1 MRANSSAA
9 IFLILVSFTAGAQRS
24 EIGFGLGVFNYTG
37 DLVRTFRL
45 GNSTPAGTV
54 FYRNN
59 LSKVVSFRA
68 TLTAGKLA
76 AGELPLDAAAA
87 LRNAS
92 FSISLFEAALGFE
105 YHFLDWRD
113 SKRPMRYTPYLFAG
127 LGLFGISGYTSKP
140 VAYSDVQAAV
150 PFGGG
155 FKYIINPKMYVAFET
170 GIRKTFFDYLD
181 NVSDG
186 DITRKNYRYGNP
198 DDLDNYFFIGI
209 TLTRT
214 FYDIPCPTNPYR

>member
-9 IFLILVSFTAGAQRS
+9 IFLILASFTAGAQRS
-24 EIGFGLGVFNYTG
+24 EVGFGLGVFNYTG

-209 TLTRT
+209 T
-214 FYDIPCPTNPYR
+214 

>member
-1 MRANSSAA
+1 MLPSHLLLPLA
-9 IFLILVSFTAGAQRS
+9 LLLSFTGHAQRT
-24 EIGFGLGVFNYTG
+24 EIGFGVGTLNYTG
-37 DLVRTFRL
+37 DLVRTYRL
-45 GNSTPAGTV
+45 GNSTPGGTA

-59 LSKVVSFRA
+59 FSKVVSFRA
-68 TLTAGKLA
+68 SLTAGTISA
-76 AGELPLDAAAA
+76 RELPLDAAAA

-113 SKRPMRYTPYLFAG
+113 SKHPIRYTPYLYAG
-127 LGLFGISGYTSKP
+127 MGLFGISGHSNKP
-140 VAYSDVQAAV
+140 EEYSNVQAAF

-155 FKYIINPKMYVAFET
+155 FKYILNPKMYVAFEF
-170 GIRKTFFDYLD
+170 GMRKTFFDYLD
-181 NVSDG
+181 NISDG
-186 DITRKNYRYGNP
+186 NFYQKNYRYGNP
-198 DDLDNYFFIGI
+198 RDYDNYFFMGL